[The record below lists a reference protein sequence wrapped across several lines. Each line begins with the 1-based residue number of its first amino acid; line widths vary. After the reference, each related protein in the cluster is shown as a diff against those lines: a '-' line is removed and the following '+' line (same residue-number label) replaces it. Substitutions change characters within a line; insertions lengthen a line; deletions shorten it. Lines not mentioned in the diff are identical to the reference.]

1 MEDEYSALLLN
12 GTSELV
18 PPQSGFNLI
27 YSSWIF
33 NVKLLV
39 DGSIERYK
47 VRLVAKTFKHRYGL
61 DCEETFNTVFIPV
74 KVSLLLSL
82 AMARG

>member
-1 MEDEYSALLLN
+1 MEVEYSALLLN
-12 GTSELV
+12 DTSELV
-18 PPQSGFNLI
+18 HPQYGFNLND
-27 YSSWIF
+27 SRWIF